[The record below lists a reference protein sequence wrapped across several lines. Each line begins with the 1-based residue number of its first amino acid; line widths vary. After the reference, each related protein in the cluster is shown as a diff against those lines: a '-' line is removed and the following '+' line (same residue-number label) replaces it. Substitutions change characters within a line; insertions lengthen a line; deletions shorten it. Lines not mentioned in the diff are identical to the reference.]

1 MPLWAGAGSDD
12 AVGWCRMLVDAI
24 RTRSPLPVGTG
35 DGAMSIF
42 PVRATAPLVDWIGPH
57 VYYSDLDP
65 LRQALH
71 TDFTLR
77 ALEPLGRPLVL
88 EEFGCSSSMA
98 GEREQAAYFRESIFA
113 ALSLGARGAIG
124 WCFSDFDP
132 ETLGRETPY
141 SHHAFELGFGLTRV
155 DGSEKPVCDELRA
168 IRRLL
173 DALPIAELRPPQ
185 PRAAILR
192 PRYLDEDFPFSW
204 QDRDAGRAALEQAYV
219 LAMQAGLDPAVV
231 GELDDLSPYALILC
245 PSTQKLTTPT
255 WLALRDRARAGATIY
270 WSYCGGDNWF
280 HQGAWCPIFEELTG
294 LQHRLRYGCFDPPDD
309 LLTLKPLGVSVP
321 SGGGTYARMRLP
333 VELRDGAPVEVLA
346 TDGRGRPALTGQDL
360 GAGRFLFL
368 THPIERYLA
377 ALSDGSSREGHRLY
391 ARLAEEAGIEPA
403 LPTRH
408 PDVHARV
415 LACGRDDLVIVQ
427 HRGWTASVDD
437 ATDLERKGELLFESG
452 TRPGAFGPKG
462 VRVWRLREVR

>member
-1 MPLWAGAGSDD
+1 
-12 AVGWCRMLVDAI
+12 
-24 RTRSPLPVGTG
+24 
-35 DGAMSIF
+35 
-42 PVRATAPLVDWIGPH
+42 
-57 VYYSDLDP
+57 
-65 LRQALH
+65 
-71 TDFTLR
+71 
-77 ALEPLGRPLVL
+77 
-88 EEFGCSSSMA
+88 
-98 GEREQAAYFRESIFA
+98 
-113 ALSLGARGAIG
+113 
-124 WCFSDFDP
+124 
-132 ETLGRETPY
+132 
-141 SHHAFELGFGLTRV
+141 SHHPFELGFGLTRA

-173 DALPIAELRPPQ
+173 DALPLAELRPAT

-219 LAMQAGLDPAVV
+219 LAVQAGLDPAVV

-255 WLALRDRARAGATIY
+255 WLALRDRARAGATVY
-270 WSYCGGDNWF
+270 WSYCGGDHWF

-294 LQHRLRYGCFDPPDD
+294 LTHRMRYGCFDPPED
-309 LLTLKPLGVSVP
+309 LVTLRAIGLAVP
-321 SGGGTYARMRLP
+321 SGGGTYSRMRLP
-333 VELRDGAPVEVLA
+333 VELREGAPVEVLA
-346 TDGRGRPALTGQDL
+346 TDGKGRPALTGHDL

-377 ALSDGSSREGHRLY
+377 ALADGSSRDGHRLY
-391 ARLAEEAGIEPA
+391 ARLAEEAGLEPA

-408 PDVHARV
+408 PDVHARL
-415 LACGRDDLVIVQ
+415 LACGRDDLAIVQ

-452 TRPGAFGPKG
+452 CRPGAFGPKG
-462 VRVWRLREVR
+462 VRVWRLRDVR